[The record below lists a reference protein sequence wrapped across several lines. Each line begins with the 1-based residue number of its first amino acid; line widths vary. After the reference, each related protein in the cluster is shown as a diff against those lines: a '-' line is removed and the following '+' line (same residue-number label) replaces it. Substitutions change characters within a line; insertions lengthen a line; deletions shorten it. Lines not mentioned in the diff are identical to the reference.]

1 MRTYPFYFDLKKFS
15 NYLFVYNLI
24 RVSKMAGYHFSIKSG
39 EKGTAADHAAYI
51 SREGA
56 FDKPEKKQDLVD
68 KGYGN
73 LPEWSEVNS
82 DLLPINRTSYFSKKS
97 INLENDGHANQAN
110 TAKSRSLA
118 FEAGRSRHACQG
130 NRAQARL

>member
-1 MRTYPFYFDLKKFS
+1 MRTYPFYFALNKFS

-73 LPEWSEVNS
+73 LPEWSKGNS

-110 TAKSRSLA
+110 TAKSKS
-118 FEAGRSRHACQG
+118 SVS
-130 NRAQARL
+130 